1 MSQQPRSAV
10 IRDVA
15 RLAGVSHQTV
25 SRVMNNHPS
34 VRPETRDRVMKAVH
48 QLNFRPNANARG
60 LANRRSRL
68 IGVISFEP
76 LLFGPASTLLGVER
90 AARAADYGVSVVAL
104 EQLDHHAVVEAL
116 DRLTAQAVAGVA
128 VIAPLLSV
136 SEATQTLLAAV
147 PAVLVEPDAEAHL
160 STVAVDQVAGAHLAV
175 EHLLGLGHETVWH
188 LSGPQNWSQA
198 RSREDGW
205 RQALQAAQRRVPP
218 VLAGDWSPRSG
229 YEVGLDL
236 AQRPEVSAVFCAND
250 HQALGLLRAL
260 HERRVRVPEDVSVVG
275 FDDIPESRYLSPP
288 LTTVRQDFDE
298 VGRRCLGTLLEV
310 IEAGSATATSRHLR
324 VQPTLM
330 VRASSSPPSRV
341 VLSR

>member
-34 VRPETRDRVMKAVH
+34 VRPETRDRVMRAVH

-76 LLFGPASTLLGVER
+76 LLFGPASTLLGIER
-90 AARAADYGVSVVAL
+90 AARTAGYSVSVVAL
-104 EQLDHHAVVEAL
+104 EQLDHDAVADAL

-136 SEATQTLLAAV
+136 FEATRTLMAAG
-147 PAVLVEPDAEAHL
+147 PAVVVEPDAEADL
-160 STVAVDQVAGAHLAV
+160 PTVAVDQVAGAQLAV
-175 EHLLGLGHETVWH
+175 GHLLDLGHETVWH
-188 LSGPQNWSQA
+188 LSGPQAWSQA

-205 RQALQAAQRRVPP
+205 RQALQAAGRRVPP
-218 VLAGDWSPRSG
+218 VLVGDWSPRSG

-236 AQRPEVSAVFCAND
+236 AERPDVSAVFCAND

-260 HERRVRVPEDVSVVG
+260 HERRVRVPEDISVVG

-298 VGRRCLGTLLEV
+298 VGRRCLGTLLEL
-310 IEAGSATATSRHLR
+310 IETGSVTETSRHPR
-324 VQPTLM
+324 VQPTLV

-341 VLSR
+341 ALSR